1 MFCIKCG
8 AELPE
13 GARFCI
19 RCGNPLG
26 KSPEPE
32 NAGPK
37 NTVPENAEPKT
48 PMPENAEPKTPE
60 SENAEPENMEP
71 KTAEPGNPVSEN
83 PEPKKSVV
91 QEKTVAV
98 KPVMNEIGKKLE
110 SAKPMIGKMGEK
122 LESARPMIDKM
133 GEKLESARP
142 MIDKMGEKLES
153 AKPVVDKMGEKLE
166 STKPVIGKIANK
178 LKLKPGKKKVI
189 IIGAVAVVLA
199 LIMLL
204 KGGGSGAGSGL
215 SSPEEAF
222 DAWMTGFCLH
232 DFDLMLQAEPDF
244 VIEYEGGE
252 AGLRAK
258 LQKNYEDD
266 IAIYPNAG
274 TFKFE
279 ATGHTMVEKDRVK
292 EVEQMLCNE
301 YNVDIKIS
309 AAAAIDHRL
318 VDLSDGSAGDIGT
331 TGYAFKY
338 KRKWYYL
345 NMQSL

>member
-8 AELPE
+8 AEIPE

-19 RCGNPLG
+19 RCGNPIG
-26 KSPEPE
+26 ESPET
-32 NAGPK
+32 K
-37 NTVPENAEPKT
+37 
-48 PMPENAEPKTPE
+48 
-60 SENAEPENMEP
+60 NAEPE
-71 KTAEPGNPVSEN
+71 
-83 PEPKKSVV
+83 KSVLP
-91 QEKTVAV
+91 EKTVAV

-110 SAKPMIGKMGEK
+110 SAKPMIDKMGEK

-133 GEKLESARP
+133 GEKLESAKP
-142 MIDKMGEKLES
+142 VIDKMGEKLES

-204 KGGGSGAGSGL
+204 KGGGGGAGSGL

>member
-8 AELPE
+8 AEIPE

-19 RCGNPLG
+19 RCGNPIG
-26 KSPEPE
+26 ESPET
-32 NAGPK
+32 K
-37 NTVPENAEPKT
+37 
-48 PMPENAEPKTPE
+48 
-60 SENAEPENMEP
+60 NAEPE
-71 KTAEPGNPVSEN
+71 
-83 PEPKKSVV
+83 KSVLP
-91 QEKTVAV
+91 EKTVAV

-110 SAKPMIGKMGEK
+110 SAKPV
-122 LESARPMIDKM
+122 
-133 GEKLESARP
+133 
-142 MIDKMGEKLES
+142 IDKMGEKLES

-204 KGGGSGAGSGL
+204 KGGRSGAGAGF

-222 DAWMTGFCLH
+222 DAWMTGYCLH
-232 DFDLMLQAEPDF
+232 DFDLTLQAEPDF
-244 VIEYEGGE
+244 VIGYEGGE

-258 LQKNYEDD
+258 LQKNYEND

-279 ATGHTMVEKDRVK
+279 ATGPTMVEKDRVK
-292 EVEQMLCNE
+292 EVEQMLCDE
-301 YNVDIKIS
+301 FNVDIKIS
-309 AAAAIDHRL
+309 AAAVIDHRL

-331 TGYAFKY
+331 SGYAFKY

-345 NMQSL
+345 NVQSL

>member
-26 KSPEPE
+26 KSPELENAEPKNTGLENHVLENAEPKNPMPE

-37 NTVPENAEPKT
+37 NTVPENAEPKN

-60 SENAEPENMEP
+60 SENAEPEKIEP
-71 KTAEPGNPVSEN
+71 KNAEPGNPVSEN

-133 GEKLESARP
+133 GEKLES
-142 MIDKMGEKLES
+142 
-153 AKPVVDKMGEKLE
+153 
-166 STKPVIGKIANK
+166 TKPVIGKIANR
-178 LKLKPGKKKVI
+178 LKVKPGKKKVI

-204 KGGGSGAGSGL
+204 KGGGSGAGAGF

-222 DAWMTGFCLH
+222 DAWMTGYCLH
-232 DFDLMLQAEPDF
+232 DFDLTLQAEPDF

-252 AGLRAK
+252 AGLK
-258 LQKNYEDD
+258 ETLQKNYEDD

-279 ATGHTMVEKDRVK
+279 ATGHTMLGKDEEK
-292 EVEQMLCNE
+292 EVEQAMCDK

-309 AAAAIDHRL
+309 AAAVIDHRL
-318 VDLSDGSAGDIGT
+318 VDLSDGSTGDILT
-331 TGYAFKY
+331 SGYAFKY

-345 NMQSL
+345 NVQSL

>member
-1 MFCIKCG
+1 
-8 AELPE
+8 
-13 GARFCI
+13 
-19 RCGNPLG
+19 
-26 KSPEPE
+26 
-32 NAGPK
+32 
-37 NTVPENAEPKT
+37 
-48 PMPENAEPKTPE
+48 MP
-60 SENAEPENMEP
+60 
-71 KTAEPGNPVSEN
+71 
-83 PEPKKSVV
+83 
-91 QEKTVAV
+91 EKTVAV

-110 SAKPMIGKMGEK
+110 SAKPMIDKMGEK

-133 GEKLESARP
+133 GEKLESAKP
-142 MIDKMGEKLES
+142 VIDKMGEKLES

-258 LQKNYEDD
+258 LQKNYEND

-331 TGYAFKY
+331 SGYAFKY

>member
-8 AELPE
+8 AEIPE

-19 RCGNPLG
+19 RCGNPIG
-26 KSPEPE
+26 ESPET
-32 NAGPK
+32 K
-37 NTVPENAEPKT
+37 
-48 PMPENAEPKTPE
+48 
-60 SENAEPENMEP
+60 NAEPE
-71 KTAEPGNPVSEN
+71 
-83 PEPKKSVV
+83 KSVLP
-91 QEKTVAV
+91 EKTVAV

-110 SAKPMIGKMGEK
+110 SAK
-122 LESARPMIDKM
+122 PMIDKM

-153 AKPVVDKMGEKLE
+153 AKPVIDKMGEKLE

-258 LQKNYEDD
+258 LQKNYEND

-292 EVEQMLCNE
+292 EVEQMLCDE
-301 YNVDIKIS
+301 FNVDIKIS
-309 AAAAIDHRL
+309 AAAVIDHRL

-331 TGYAFKY
+331 SGYAFNTKAE
-338 KRKWYYL
+338 L
-345 NMQSL
+345 IT

>member
-133 GEKLESARP
+133 GEKLESA
-142 MIDKMGEKLES
+142 
-153 AKPVVDKMGEKLE
+153 KPVVDKMGEKLE

-178 LKLKPGKKKVI
+178 LKVKPGKKKVI

-331 TGYAFKY
+331 TGYI
-338 KRKWYYL
+338 
-345 NMQSL
+345 

>member
-26 KSPEPE
+26 KSPELENAEPKNTVLENPVLENAEPKNPMPE

-37 NTVPENAEPKT
+37 NTVQENAEPKT

-60 SENAEPENMEP
+60 SENAEPEKIEP
-71 KTAEPGNPVSEN
+71 ENAEPGNPVSEN
-83 PEPKKSVV
+83 LEPKKSVV

-133 GEKLESARP
+133 GEKLES
-142 MIDKMGEKLES
+142 
-153 AKPVVDKMGEKLE
+153 
-166 STKPVIGKIANK
+166 TKPVIGKIANK
-178 LKLKPGKKKVI
+178 LKVKPGKKKVI

-232 DFDLMLQAEPDF
+232 DFDLTLQAEPDF

-252 AGLRAK
+252 ARLK
-258 LQKNYEDD
+258 ETLQKNYEDD

-279 ATGHTMVEKDRVK
+279 ATGHTMLGKDEEK
-292 EVEQMLCNE
+292 EVEQAMCDK

-309 AAAAIDHRL
+309 AAAVIDHRL
-318 VDLSDGSAGDIGT
+318 VDLSDGSAGDILT
-331 TGYAFKY
+331 SGYAFKY

-345 NMQSL
+345 NVQSL

>member
-8 AELPE
+8 AEIPE

-19 RCGNPLG
+19 RCGNPIG
-26 KSPEPE
+26 ESPET
-32 NAGPK
+32 K
-37 NTVPENAEPKT
+37 
-48 PMPENAEPKTPE
+48 
-60 SENAEPENMEP
+60 NAEPE
-71 KTAEPGNPVSEN
+71 
-83 PEPKKSVV
+83 KSVLP
-91 QEKTVAV
+91 EKTVAV

-110 SAKPMIGKMGEK
+110 SAKPMI
-122 LESARPMIDKM
+122 DKM

-142 MIDKMGEKLES
+142 VIDKMGEKLES

-204 KGGGSGAGSGL
+204 KGGRSGAGAGF

-222 DAWMTGFCLH
+222 DAWMTGYCLH
-232 DFDLMLQAEPDF
+232 DFDLTLQAEPDF

-252 AGLRAK
+252 ARLK
-258 LQKNYEDD
+258 ETLQKNYEDD

-279 ATGHTMVEKDRVK
+279 ATGHTMLGKDEEK
-292 EVEQMLCNE
+292 EVEQAMCDK

-309 AAAAIDHRL
+309 AAAVIDHRL

>member
-8 AELPE
+8 AEIPE

-19 RCGNPLG
+19 RCGNPIG
-26 KSPEPE
+26 ESPET
-32 NAGPK
+32 K
-37 NTVPENAEPKT
+37 
-48 PMPENAEPKTPE
+48 
-60 SENAEPENMEP
+60 NAEPE
-71 KTAEPGNPVSEN
+71 
-83 PEPKKSVV
+83 KSVLP
-91 QEKTVAV
+91 EKTVAV

-110 SAKPMIGKMGEK
+110 SAKPMIDKMGEK
-122 LESARPMIDKM
+122 LESARQMIDKM
-133 GEKLESARP
+133 GEKLESAKP
-142 MIDKMGEKLES
+142 VIDKMGEKLES

-204 KGGGSGAGSGL
+204 KGGRSGAGSGL

-258 LQKNYEDD
+258 LQKNYEND

-292 EVEQMLCNE
+292 EVEQMLCDE
-301 YNVDIKIS
+301 FNVDIKIS
-309 AAAAIDHRL
+309 AAAVIDHRL

-331 TGYAFKY
+331 SGYAFKY

>member
-26 KSPEPE
+26 KSPELE
-32 NAGPK
+32 NAELK
-37 NTVPENAEPKT
+37 NTVLENPVLENAEPKT
-48 PMPENAEPKTPE
+48 PMPENAGPENAEPKTPE

-71 KTAEPGNPVSEN
+71 KNAEPGNPVSEN

-133 GEKLESARP
+133 GEKLESA
-142 MIDKMGEKLES
+142 
-153 AKPVVDKMGEKLE
+153 KPVVDKMGEKLE
-166 STKPVIGKIANK
+166 STKPVIGKIANR
-178 LKLKPGKKKVI
+178 LKVKPGKKKVI

-204 KGGGSGAGSGL
+204 KGGGSGAGAGF

-222 DAWMTGFCLH
+222 DAWMTGYCLH
-232 DFDLMLQAEPDF
+232 DFDLTLQAEPDF

-252 AGLRAK
+252 AGLK
-258 LQKNYEDD
+258 ETLQKNYEDD

-279 ATGHTMVEKDRVK
+279 ATGHTMLGKDEEK
-292 EVEQMLCNE
+292 EVEQAMCDK

-309 AAAAIDHRL
+309 AAAVIDHRL
-318 VDLSDGSAGDIGT
+318 VDLSDGSTGDILT
-331 TGYAFKY
+331 SGYAFKY

-345 NMQSL
+345 NVQSL